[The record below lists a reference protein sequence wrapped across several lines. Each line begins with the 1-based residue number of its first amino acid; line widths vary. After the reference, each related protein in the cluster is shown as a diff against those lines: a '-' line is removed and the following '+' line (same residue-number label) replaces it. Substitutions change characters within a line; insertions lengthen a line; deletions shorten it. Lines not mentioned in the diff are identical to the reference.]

1 MTTTPGALERT
12 PERILF
18 ICRGKPEIDYDTGES
33 YGRAEA
39 EPIQPLR
46 PTPKRVA
53 KRRRRSGK
61 RQGWLSRDQLP

>member
-1 MTTTPGALERT
+1 MTTTPRARERT

-18 ICRGKPEIDYDTGES
+18 ICRGKPEIDYDAGES

-46 PTPKRVA
+46 PTPKQVA
-53 KRRRRSGK
+53 KRRRRSDK
-61 RQGWLSRDQLP
+61 RQVWLSPDQLP